1 MMKKKKYLLIGVMAF
16 FLIAIISTTFATFVI
31 TGGNKTANI
40 NGPTI
45 SVGDIKNNV
54 VDLAGPT
61 LIDSTITIDAEPSDE
76 EGIVSAQDSA
86 LDLEIKVSI
95 QITGSKD
102 NWSSVTITPLFTN
115 NQYNKN
121 GINGDLLA
129 LEVNP
134 ISKDEFTGGE
144 ESGIWTCE
152 KTLSFTFG
160 SATNEENPSV
170 YFDSPDWT
178 GSKNP
183 GDIYTYLNDLLQAYK
198 QITVSLGF
206 EVK

>member
-54 VDLAGPT
+54 VDLAEPT
-61 LIDSTITIDAEPSDE
+61 LIDSTIMIDAEPSDG
-76 EGIVSAQDSA
+76 GIVSAQDSA
-86 LDLEIKVSI
+86 LDLEIKVGI

-102 NWSSVTITPLFTN
+102 NWSSVTITPSFTN

-121 GINGDLLA
+121 DINGDLLA
-129 LEVNP
+129 LETVV
-134 ISKDEFTGGE
+134 IAKDEFTGGE

-170 YFDSPDWT
+170 YFDSLAWT
-178 GSKNP
+178 GSKDP

>member
-1 MMKKKKYLLIGVMAF
+1 MKKKKYLLTGIIAF

-31 TGGNKTANI
+31 TGGNKTDNI
-40 NGPTI
+40 TGPTI

-54 VDLAGPT
+54 VDLAKPT
-61 LIDSTITIDAEPSDE
+61 LIDSTIMIDAEPSDG
-76 EGIVSAQDSA
+76 GIVSAQESA
-86 LDLEIKVSI
+86 LDLEIKVGI
-95 QITGSKD
+95 HITGSKD
-102 NWSSVTITPLFTN
+102 NWSSVTITPSFTN

-121 GINGDLLA
+121 DINGDLLA
-129 LEVNP
+129 LEKVV
-134 ISKDEFTGGE
+134 IAKDEFTGGE

-170 YFDSPDWT
+170 YFDSPAWT
-178 GSKNP
+178 GSEDP